1 MNLAGKLA
9 THGVQFYFGELSG
22 EEAAKGV
29 RVLVNRC
36 VCVRAFVHVCVRVC
50 VHVCVCACA
59 CVCVRVRACAR
70 ARARRIDV
78 FLFLGICFCIMY
90 NFFFCLG
97 TMYFRNEVAY
107 MSFCFKYV
115 SICSAYFFA
124 VNMFLICNAS
134 EGKSKLLLFEDYGK
148 LKKKSIIQCF
158 GEQIQAALL

>member
-70 ARARRIDV
+70 ERACASAPYRCISFFRN
-78 FLFLGICFCIMY
+78 LFLHH
-90 NFFFCLG
+90 
-97 TMYFRNEVAY
+97 V
-107 MSFCFKYV
+107 
-115 SICSAYFFA
+115 
-124 VNMFLICNAS
+124 
-134 EGKSKLLLFEDYGK
+134 
-148 LKKKSIIQCF
+148 
-158 GEQIQAALL
+158 

>member
-90 NFFFCLG
+90 NFFFVLAPCILEMRLHICL
-97 TMYFRNEVAY
+97 FVL
-107 MSFCFKYV
+107 
-115 SICSAYFFA
+115 
-124 VNMFLICNAS
+124 NMFLYAVLIS
-134 EGKSKLLLFEDYGK
+134 LL
-148 LKKKSIIQCF
+148 
-158 GEQIQAALL
+158 